1 MYCLLLLAKRVS
13 VAYVRNTEKSVIS
26 SQATIFVEQQSL
38 LITAIMGAHT
48 LVARVKLHILSEKSI
63 LLRTV
68 SPTRVTFLLELLG
81 WASQAHNPPEA
92 VSKVHFHIRSITHL
106 LFFIFQRET
115 GGRCILSPS
124 AVPHSSRGTRG
135 QGILGS
141 PYPTY
146 PPQLLL
152 VSTHLVRMFWKIKYL
167 AYSLYPILGSA
178 STALCEKQPLQTFCK
193 GV

>member
-106 LFFIFQRET
+106 LFFIFQRRQEDDVYKALPT
-115 GGRCILSPS
+115 LPICLS
-124 AVPHSSRGTRG
+124 
-135 QGILGS
+135 
-141 PYPTY
+141 
-146 PPQLLL
+146 L
-152 VSTHLVRMFWKIKYL
+152 VSVFTHLVRMLWKTKFL
-167 AYSLYPILGSA
+167 TYSLYSILVSA
-178 STALCEKQPLQTFCK
+178 STPFCEKKLTPAATL
-193 GV
+193 